1 MKKAILITAFSICL
15 VSLNSLAQSMDAKKI
30 EAIEELIA
38 SELLKIEISTDKAW
52 VSPSVW
58 NAYNIEGKE
67 TFTFYC
73 AQYIRYKERSSN
85 KPSVDLYDF
94 NSGKKIA
101 EYSPIWGFSVED

>member
-1 MKKAILITAFSICL
+1 MRNALIL
-15 VSLNSLAQSMDAKKI
+15 VSVFLFFFSKNSFSQSMDAEKV
-30 EAIEELIA
+30 AAVEELIA
-38 SELLKIEISTDKAW
+38 RKLLKIEISTDKAW

-58 NAYNIEGKE
+58 NSYNIEGKE

-85 KPSVDLYDF
+85 KPSLDLYDF